1 MVTDPV
7 IDPVSDMP
15 ERPYVVASAAQS
27 VDGYLDDSADARL
40 VLSGEADLDRVDDV
54 RAGCDAI
61 LVGAHTVRRD
71 DPRLLVRSSER
82 RQARVAAGLPPN
94 PAKVV
99 LTRSGDLDPGAAF
112 FTAGPE
118 TTPRLVYASAGSAAE
133 LRARLGSTA
142 TVVDTDDL
150 VGDLAGDLSGG
161 PSDGVDLTAV
171 LADLHRR
178 GVRRL
183 LVEGGSRIL
192 TAFLAADLVDELHL
206 VVAPFFVGDP
216 DAPRLVGAG
225 DFPHGPGNR
234 MRLAEVRQV
243 GDVMLA
249 RYLLAAADDFWLRR
263 AIELS
268 RACPPTESAYAV
280 GAVVVDDTGHE
291 IATGYSRETGPREHA
306 EEVALSRVDPADPR
320 LAAATMY
327 TSLEPCSARA
337 SHPVPCADLI
347 IRAGIRRVVLAWREP
362 ALFVDCHGVE
372 RLRDAGVEVVEL
384 PELAPLVREVNAHLF
399 D

>member
-1 MVTDPV
+1 MTEVL
-7 IDPVSDMP
+7 

-27 VDGYLDDSADARL
+27 LDGYLDDCADARL
-40 VLSGEADLDRVDDV
+40 VLSGETDLDRVDDV

-61 LVGAHTVRRD
+61 LVGAHTLRRD
-71 DPRLLVRSSER
+71 DPRLLVRSAER
-82 RQARVAAGLPPN
+82 RQARVAAGRPPN

-112 FTAGPE
+112 FTAGPAD
-118 TTPRLVYASAGSAAE
+118 RLVYAAGGSAPE
-133 LRARLGSTA
+133 LRARLGSAA
-142 TVVDTDDL
+142 TVVDADDL
-150 VGDLAGDLSGG
+150 GDG
-161 PSDGVDLTAV
+161 PPDGVDLSAV

-183 LVEGGSRIL
+183 LVEGGRRVL
-192 TAFLAADLVDELHL
+192 TAFLTAGLVDELHL

-216 DAPRLVGAG
+216 DAPRLVGPG
-225 DFPHGPGNR
+225 EFPHGPGNR
-234 MRLAEVRQV
+234 MRLAEVRRV
-243 GDVMLA
+243 GDVVLA

-268 RACPPTESAYAV
+268 RACPPTGSAYAV

-291 IATGYSRETGPREHA
+291 LASGYSRETGPREHA
-306 EEVALSRVDPADPR
+306 EEVALSRIDPADPR
-320 LAAATMY
+320 LASATMY
-327 TSLEPCSARA
+327 SSLEPCSARA

-372 RLRDAGVEVVEL
+372 RLRDADVEVVER
-384 PELAPLVREVNAHLF
+384 PELAPLAREVNAHLF

>member
-1 MVTDPV
+1 
-7 IDPVSDMP
+7 MP

-27 VDGYLDDSADARL
+27 VDGYLDDRAEARL
-40 VLSGEADLDRVDDV
+40 VLSGEADLDRVDGV

-71 DPRLLVRSSER
+71 DPRLLVRSPER

-112 FTAGPE
+112 FTAGSAA
-118 TTPRLVYASAGSAAE
+118 RLVYAAGGSAEE
-133 LRARLGSTA
+133 LRTRLGSAA
-142 TVVDTDDL
+142 TVVD
-150 VGDLAGDLSGG
+150 VGDDPGDGLADL
-161 PSDGVDLTAV
+161 PAV

-183 LVEGGSRIL
+183 LVEGGRRVLTGFL
-192 TAFLAADLVDELHL
+192 TAGLVDEFHL

-216 DAPRLVGAG
+216 HAPRLVGPG
-225 DFPHGPGNR
+225 DFPHGADDR
-234 MRLAEVRQV
+234 MRLVEVRQV
-243 GDVMLA
+243 GDVVLA
-249 RYLLAAADDFWLRR
+249 RYLLAAADDYWLRQ
-263 AIELS
+263 AIDLS

-320 LAAATMY
+320 LASATMY
-327 TSLEPCSARA
+327 SSLEPCSARA

-362 ALFVDCHGVE
+362 PLFVDCHGVE
-372 RLRDAGVEVVEL
+372 RLRDAGVEVVER
-384 PELAPLVREVNAHLF
+384 PELAGPAREVNAHLF